1 MGSLQE
7 RIVAYA
13 NLLVLSNELDQLRER
28 LKKAEKL
35 CAASK
40 STEAE
45 VRQPSPGE
53 LSAGGSK

>member
-13 NLLVLSNELDQLRER
+13 NLLATSKELDQLRER
-28 LKKAEKL
+28 VKKAEKL

-40 STEAE
+40 ASSKENPPTLATSTG
-45 VRQPSPGE
+45 PLGH
-53 LSAGGSK
+53 